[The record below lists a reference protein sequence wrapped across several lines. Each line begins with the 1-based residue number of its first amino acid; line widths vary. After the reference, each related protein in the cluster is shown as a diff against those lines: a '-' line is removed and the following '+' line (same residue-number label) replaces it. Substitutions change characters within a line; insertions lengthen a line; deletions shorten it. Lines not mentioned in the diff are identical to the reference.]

1 MWNILRLLGFTSIAS
16 NQLPDELDITDFQK
30 RNDKSTKN
38 IVLYIYGIWNVI
50 WNCSIVIYLNIDIF
64 DSACGNVHYMSITF
78 IMMHL

>member
-1 MWNILRLLGFTSIAS
+1 MGNILRLLGFTSIAS